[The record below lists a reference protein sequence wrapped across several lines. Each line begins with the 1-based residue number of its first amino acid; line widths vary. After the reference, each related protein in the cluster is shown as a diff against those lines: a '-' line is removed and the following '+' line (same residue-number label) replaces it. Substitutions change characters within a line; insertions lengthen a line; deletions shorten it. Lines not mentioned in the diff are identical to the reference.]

1 MVRLCDRNEKGQL
14 PPCHLPSYVM
24 QICMPCCSLHARA
37 GCRQVLLD
45 FLPVL
50 AALSAKPNG
59 CTACCS
65 SNQAVEFCYAGRCA
79 SPTNAQQAS
88 GKLMSFAATA
98 AWHYQK

>member
-1 MVRLCDRNEKGQL
+1 MVRVCDRNEKGQP

-65 SNQAVEFCYAGRCA
+65 SNQAVEFVMQADVQSLQMLSRLVA
-79 SPTNAQQAS
+79 S
-88 GKLMSFAATA
+88 
-98 AWHYQK
+98 